1 MKKKISILSILM
13 ICLLANAQEQEIPER
28 QFQRAFGKLD
38 FLPITMPIIS
48 NIKEKDMVLSGIHYN
63 LMLKDWAYVGLGIY
77 GAIRGE
83 RGGFFTLGLNAGIK
97 NYFYKNTYVDAGLHF
112 GGGGGAAAPDGGG
125 AFILPHVNLGHDFK
139 SFSLNAGWSAINFF
153 DGGLIKD
160 HQFNVGLE
168 IPLDYRFAKISASE
182 KKFKLKDFK
191 ESNWSVNPKRTSLM
205 LHVNTLKIKGN
216 TQGQNTGKTIK
227 LAGFELSSYLSDNWF
242 TFVKV
247 DGAFD
252 GIKAGF
258 MDVFLGGGYHISF
271 NNNSTNLLA
280 KLGLG
285 AGGGGGIDSRGG
297 FLMYPDLSIEQ
308 RLFNDM
314 YLSVNKGFTLSPN
327 KHFYTSS
334 LGVGVKYYIERNGVK
349 TNKKYREAKF
359 KGLAIV
365 TKQDFYF
372 DAQRDRNAKENLH
385 QISLQINLNLSNNV
399 YVAGQTSFA
408 NFGNAGAYGE
418 GLVGLGLQSNQM
430 FNESVSFFLQALG
443 GAAGGGGIST
453 GEGLIIKPSFGFNY
467 KLNDKLSLR
476 TAAGLIKAKGGSL
489 NSTTLNIGVTYQIS
503 FLKLKK

>member
-1 MKKKISILSILM
+1 MRKKISVFCILM
-13 ICLLANAQEQEIPER
+13 FCLLANAQEQELPKR

-38 FLPITMPIIS
+38 FLPITMPVIS
-48 NIKEKDMVLSGIHYN
+48 DKKEKDMMFSGIHYN
-63 LMLKDWAYVGLGIY
+63 LMLTDWAYAGLGIY

-83 RGGFFTLGLNAGIK
+83 RGGFFTLGLNVGIK
-97 NYFYKNTYVDAGLHF
+97 HYFYKKTYVDTGLHF

-125 AFILPHVNLGHDFK
+125 AFILPHINLGHNFK
-139 SFSLNAGWSAINFF
+139 KFSINAGWSAIDFF

-168 IPLDYRFAKISASE
+168 IPLEYSYAEINSSE
-182 KKFKLKDFK
+182 KEFKLKEFK
-191 ESNWSVNPKRTSLM
+191 KSKWNVNPKRTSLI
-205 LHVNTLKIKGN
+205 LHLNTLKIKGD
-216 TQGQNTGKTIK
+216 TQSKNTGKTIK
-227 LAGFELSSYLSDNWF
+227 LVGFELAYYLSDHWF

-271 NNNSTNLLA
+271 NNNRTNLLA

-308 RLFNDM
+308 CVFNDM
-314 YLSVNKGFTLSPN
+314 YLTVNKGFVLSPN

-334 LGVGVKYYIERNGVK
+334 FGAGLKYYIERNGVK
-349 TNKKYREAKF
+349 TSKKYRKAKF
-359 KGLAIV
+359 KGLAII

-372 DAQRDRNAKENLH
+372 DAQRDSNVKKDLH
-385 QISLQINLNLSNNV
+385 QISLQINLNLNKNFYLV
-399 YVAGQTSFA
+399 GQTSFA
-408 NFGNAGAYGE
+408 NFGGAGAYGE
-418 GLVGLGLQSNQM
+418 GLVGFGLQSNLM
-430 FNESVSFFLQALG
+430 FNKSISFFMQALG

-453 GEGLIIKPSFGFNY
+453 GEGLIIKPSIGFNY
-467 KLNDKLSLR
+467 KLNNKLNFR
-476 TAAGLIKAKGGSL
+476 TAGGVIKAKGGSL
-489 NSTTLNIGVTYQIS
+489 NSTALNVGLAYQIS